1 MNLYRVE
8 YSQEALVDIKSIY
21 TYISQ
26 ILHAPLTAR
35 RQVNRIRK
43 EIRDLEA
50 FPTKYVLVEWE
61 PWASMKMHRLPI
73 DNYIAY
79 YLVDDKTKMV
89 IITRIFY
96 GGRDIKGIINS
107 NI

>member
-50 FPTKYVLVEWE
+50 FPTRYVLVEWE

-73 DNYIAY
+73 DNYVVF
-79 YLVDDKTKMV
+79 YLVDEQAMAVKIV
-89 IITRIFY
+89 RIVY
-96 GGRDIKGIINS
+96 GGRNLEDLA
-107 NI
+107 

>member
-43 EIRDLEA
+43 EIRDFEA
-50 FPTKYVLVEWE
+50 FPTRYVLVEWE

-73 DNYIAY
+73 DNYVVF
-79 YLVDDKTKMV
+79 YLVDEQAMAVKIV
-89 IITRIFY
+89 RIVY
-96 GGRDIKGIINS
+96 GGRNLEDLA
-107 NI
+107 

>member
-73 DNYIAY
+73 DNYIVF
-79 YLVDDKTKMV
+79 YLVDEQAMAVKIV
-89 IITRIFY
+89 RIVY
-96 GGRDIKGIINS
+96 GERNLEDLA
-107 NI
+107 

>member
-26 ILHAPLTAR
+26 ILHAPLIAR

-50 FPTKYVLVEWE
+50 FLTRYVLVEWE

-73 DNYIAY
+73 DNYVVF
-79 YLVDDKTKMV
+79 YLVDEQAMAVKIV
-89 IITRIFY
+89 RIVY
-96 GGRDIKGIINS
+96 GGRNLEDLA
-107 NI
+107 

>member
-8 YSQEALVDIKSIY
+8 YSQEALVDMKSIY

-50 FPTKYVLVEWE
+50 FPTRYVLVEWE

-73 DNYIAY
+73 DNYVVFY
-79 YLVDDKTKMV
+79 FVDEQAMAVKIV
-89 IITRIFY
+89 RIVY
-96 GGRDIKGIINS
+96 GGRNLEDLA
-107 NI
+107 

>member
-50 FPTKYVLVEWE
+50 FPTRYVLVEWE

-73 DNYIAY
+73 DNYVVF
-79 YLVDDKTKMV
+79 YLVDEQAMAVKIV
-89 IITRIFY
+89 RIVY
-96 GGRDIKGIINS
+96 GGRNLEDLV
-107 NI
+107 

>member
-50 FPTKYVLVEWE
+50 FPTRYVLVEWE
-61 PWASMKMHRLPI
+61 PWASMKMHRMPI
-73 DNYIAY
+73 DNYIVFY
-79 YLVDDKTKMV
+79 FVDEQAMAVKIV
-89 IITRIFY
+89 RIVY
-96 GGRDIKGIINS
+96 GGRNLEDLA
-107 NI
+107 

>member
-35 RQVNRIRK
+35 RKVNRIRK

-50 FPTKYVLVEWE
+50 FPTRYVLVEWE

-73 DNYIAY
+73 DNYVVF
-79 YLVDDKTKMV
+79 YLVDEQAMAVKIV
-89 IITRIFY
+89 RIVY
-96 GGRDIKGIINS
+96 GGRNLEDLA
-107 NI
+107 

>member
-50 FPTKYVLVEWE
+50 FPTRYVLVEWE
-61 PWASMKMHRLPI
+61 PWTSMKMHRLPI
-73 DNYIAY
+73 DNYVVF
-79 YLVDDKTKMV
+79 YLVDEQAMAVKIV
-89 IITRIFY
+89 RIVY
-96 GGRDIKGIINS
+96 GGRNLEDLA
-107 NI
+107 

>member
-26 ILHAPLTAR
+26 ILHATLTAR

-50 FPTKYVLVEWE
+50 FPTRYVLVEWE

-73 DNYIAY
+73 DNYVVF
-79 YLVDDKTKMV
+79 YLVDEQAMAVKIV
-89 IITRIFY
+89 RIVY
-96 GGRDIKGIINS
+96 GGRNLEDLA
-107 NI
+107 

>member
-73 DNYIAY
+73 DNYVVF
-79 YLVDDKTKMV
+79 YLVDEQAMAVKIV
-89 IITRIFY
+89 RIVY
-96 GGRDIKGIINS
+96 GGRNLEDLA
-107 NI
+107 

>member
-50 FPTKYVLVEWE
+50 FPTKYVFVEWE

-73 DNYIAY
+73 DNYIVFY
-79 YLVDDKTKMV
+79 FVDEQAMAVKIV
-89 IITRIFY
+89 RIVY
-96 GGRDIKGIINS
+96 GGRNLEDLA
-107 NI
+107 

>member
-50 FPTKYVLVEWE
+50 FPTRYVLVEWE
-61 PWASMKMHRLPI
+61 PWARMKMHRLPI
-73 DNYIAY
+73 DNYVVF
-79 YLVDDKTKMV
+79 YLVDEQAMAVKIV
-89 IITRIFY
+89 RIVY
-96 GGRDIKGIINS
+96 GGRNLEDLA
-107 NI
+107 

>member
-50 FPTKYVLVEWE
+50 FPTRYVLVEWE
-61 PWASMKMHRLPI
+61 PWASMKMHRLSI
-73 DNYIAY
+73 DNYIVFY
-79 YLVDDKTKMV
+79 FVDEQAMV
-89 IITRIFY
+89 VKIVRIVY
-96 GGRDIKGIINS
+96 GGRNLEDLA
-107 NI
+107 

>member
-73 DNYIAY
+73 DNYIVF
-79 YLVDDKTKMV
+79 YLVDEQAMAVKIV
-89 IITRIFY
+89 RIVY
-96 GGRDIKGIINS
+96 GGRDLEDLA
-107 NI
+107 

>member
-26 ILHAPLTAR
+26 ILHSPLTAR

-50 FPTKYVLVEWE
+50 FPTRYVLVEWE

-73 DNYIAY
+73 DNYIVFY
-79 YLVDDKTKMV
+79 FVDEQAMAVKIV
-89 IITRIFY
+89 RIVY
-96 GGRDIKGIINS
+96 GGRNLEDLA
-107 NI
+107 

>member
-50 FPTKYVLVEWE
+50 FPTRYVLVEWE

-73 DNYIAY
+73 DNYVVF
-79 YLVDDKTKMV
+79 YLVDEQAMAVKIV
-89 IITRIFY
+89 RIVY
-96 GGRDIKGIINS
+96 GGRNLEDWA
-107 NI
+107 

>member
-1 MNLYRVE
+1 MNLYCVE

-73 DNYIAY
+73 DNYIVFY
-79 YLVDDKTKMV
+79 FVDEQAMAVKIV
-89 IITRIFY
+89 RIVY
-96 GGRDIKGIINS
+96 GGRNLEDLA
-107 NI
+107 

>member
-50 FPTKYVLVEWE
+50 FPTRYVLVEWE

-73 DNYIAY
+73 DNYVVF
-79 YLVDDKTKMV
+79 YLVDEQAMSVKIV
-89 IITRIFY
+89 RIVY
-96 GGRDIKGIINS
+96 GGRNLEDLA
-107 NI
+107 

>member
-26 ILHAPLTAR
+26 ILNAPLTAR
-35 RQVNRIRK
+35 RQVNHIRK

-50 FPTKYVLVEWE
+50 FPTRYVLVEWE
-61 PWASMKMHRLPI
+61 PWASMKMHRLPV
-73 DNYIAY
+73 DNYVVF
-79 YLVDDKTKMV
+79 YLVDEQAMAVKIV
-89 IITRIFY
+89 RIVY
-96 GGRDIKGIINS
+96 GGRNLEDLA
-107 NI
+107 

>member
-50 FPTKYVLVEWE
+50 FPTRYVLVEWE

-73 DNYIAY
+73 DNYVVF
-79 YLVDDKTKMV
+79 YLVDEQVMAVKIV
-89 IITRIFY
+89 RIVY
-96 GGRDIKGIINS
+96 GGRNLEDLA
-107 NI
+107 

>member
-50 FPTKYVLVEWE
+50 FPTRYVLVEWE

-73 DNYIAY
+73 DNYVAF
-79 YLVDDKTKMV
+79 YLVDEQAMAVKIV
-89 IITRIFY
+89 RIVY
-96 GGRDIKGIINS
+96 GGRNLEDLA
-107 NI
+107 

>member
-43 EIRDLEA
+43 EIWDLEA
-50 FPTKYVLVEWE
+50 FPTRYMLVEWE
-61 PWASMKMHRLPI
+61 PWASMKMHRLPV
-73 DNYIAY
+73 DNYVVF
-79 YLVDDKTKMV
+79 YLVDEQAMAVKIV
-89 IITRIFY
+89 RIVY
-96 GGRDIKGIINS
+96 GGRNLEDLA
-107 NI
+107 

>member
-50 FPTKYVLVEWE
+50 FPTRYVLVEWE

-73 DNYIAY
+73 DNYVVF
-79 YLVDDKTKMV
+79 YLVDEQAMAVKIV
-89 IITRIFY
+89 RIVY
-96 GGRDIKGIINS
+96 GGKKFRGFGLK
-107 NI
+107 

>member
-61 PWASMKMHRLPI
+61 PWASMKIHRLPI
-73 DNYIAY
+73 DNYIVFY
-79 YLVDDKTKMV
+79 FVDEQAMAVKIV
-89 IITRIFY
+89 RIVY
-96 GGRDIKGIINS
+96 GERNLEDLA
-107 NI
+107 

>member
-50 FPTKYVLVEWE
+50 FPTRYMLVEWE
-61 PWASMKMHRLPI
+61 PWASMKMHRLPV
-73 DNYIAY
+73 DNYVVF
-79 YLVDDKTKMV
+79 YLVDEQAMAVKIV
-89 IITRIFY
+89 RIVY
-96 GGRDIKGIINS
+96 GGRNLEDLT
-107 NI
+107 

>member
-35 RQVNRIRK
+35 RQANRIRK

-50 FPTKYVLVEWE
+50 FPTRYVLVEWE
-61 PWASMKMHRLPI
+61 PWASMKMHRLPV
-73 DNYIAY
+73 DNYVVF
-79 YLVDDKTKMV
+79 YLVDEQAMAVKIV
-89 IITRIFY
+89 RIVY
-96 GGRDIKGIINS
+96 GRRNLEDLA
-107 NI
+107 

>member
-50 FPTKYVLVEWE
+50 FPTRYVLVEWE

-73 DNYIAY
+73 DNYVAVSY
-79 YLVDDKTKMV
+79 THLRAHET
-89 IITRIFY
+89 
-96 GGRDIKGIINS
+96 
-107 NI
+107 

>member
-21 TYISQ
+21 TYILQ

-50 FPTKYVLVEWE
+50 FPTRYVLVEWE

-73 DNYIAY
+73 DNYIVFY
-79 YLVDDKTKMV
+79 FVDEQAMAVKIV
-89 IITRIFY
+89 RIVY
-96 GGRDIKGIINS
+96 GGRNLEDLA
-107 NI
+107 

>member
-43 EIRDLEA
+43 KIRDLEA
-50 FPTKYVLVEWE
+50 FPTRYVLVEWE

-73 DNYIAY
+73 DNYVVF
-79 YLVDDKTKMV
+79 YLVDEQAMAVKIV
-89 IITRIFY
+89 RIVY
-96 GGRDIKGIINS
+96 GGRNLEDLA
-107 NI
+107 

>member
-50 FPTKYVLVEWE
+50 FPTRYVLVEWE

-73 DNYIAY
+73 DNYIVF
-79 YLVDDKTKMV
+79 YLVDEQAMAVKIV
-89 IITRIFY
+89 RIVY
-96 GGRDIKGIINS
+96 GGRNLEDLA
-107 NI
+107 

>member
-26 ILHAPLTAR
+26 ILYAPLTAR

-73 DNYIAY
+73 DNYIVFY
-79 YLVDDKTKMV
+79 FVDEQAMAVKIV
-89 IITRIFY
+89 RIVY
-96 GGRDIKGIINS
+96 GGRNLEDLA
-107 NI
+107 

>member
-26 ILHAPLTAR
+26 ILNAPLTAR

-50 FPTKYVLVEWE
+50 FPTRYVLVEWE

-73 DNYIAY
+73 DNYVVF
-79 YLVDDKTKMV
+79 YLVDEQAMAVKIV
-89 IITRIFY
+89 RIVY
-96 GGRDIKGIINS
+96 GGRNLEDLA
-107 NI
+107 